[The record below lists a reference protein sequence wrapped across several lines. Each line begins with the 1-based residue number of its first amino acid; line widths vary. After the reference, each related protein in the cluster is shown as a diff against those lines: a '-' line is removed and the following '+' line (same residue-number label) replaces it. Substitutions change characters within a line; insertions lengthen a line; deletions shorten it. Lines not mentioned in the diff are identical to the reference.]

1 MIDPI
6 SARARRDPYGS
17 KINRTHSR
25 SRAYIVPWA
34 SILLGSL
41 LPLIPIA
48 SAVPLI
54 PPIGYLLLLS
64 WRLVRPGLLP
74 VWAGFPLGL
83 FDDLFS
89 GQPFGSA
96 ILLWSAS
103 MIALEILE
111 TRFPWRGFFQD
122 WLVTGVLAAW
132 YLVIAALFSGGKIGS
147 TMMVVLL
154 PQLVLTIVLIPML
167 ARFVAGLDRFRLA
180 RVRGLD

>member
-17 KINRTHSR
+17 KINRTHSPA
-25 SRAYIVPWA
+25 RAYIVPWA

-54 PPIGYLLLLS
+54 PPLGYLFLLS

-74 VWAGFPLGL
+74 VWAGFPLGM

-103 MIALEILE
+103 MIVLEILE

-122 WLVTGVLAAW
+122 WLVTGTLAAW

-147 TMMVVLL
+147 TMLVVLV

-167 ARFVAGLDRFRLA
+167 ARFVAVLDRFRLA
-180 RVRGLD
+180 RVRGID